1 MNRKVE
7 GSRPASL
14 ELIEHPA
21 DLLGEHVRRRVRED
35 AVREASGAAEGRLGA
50 TADEDRDPGRWRRT
64 DREGRE
70 LVDRAL
76 MGERLTAPCL
86 RQDPEGLL
94 HRRAATAHVG
104 AQPGVLDLRPAEP
117 EPERESPVAQQLD
130 RRRVLRKAQRV
141 MHRRED
147 DAGADLDP

>member
-1 MNRKVE
+1 
-7 GSRPASL
+7 
-14 ELIEHPA
+14 
-21 DLLGEHVRRRVRED
+21 
-35 AVREASGAAEGRLGA
+35 
-50 TADEDRDPGRWRRT
+50 
-64 DREGRE
+64 
-70 LVDRAL
+70 
-76 MGERLTAPCL
+76 MGERLAAPRL
-86 RQDPEGLL
+86 RQDPKGLL

-130 RRRVLRKAQRV
+130 RRRVLREAQRV